1 MSKLFLLPAI
11 LVPIL
16 IGVIPFFLG
25 VGLSFTD
32 WSMTTPHISFVGL
45 ENYFYLF
52 QDGNFWNAVLVS
64 FQYVILAV
72 TIEMLLGSLVA
83 YILSKNTRGQWF
95 FRSIIVIPLTVAPVL
110 SALMWKL
117 MLSTDGGVVNYLL
130 GFIGIEPI
138 AWLANPSV
146 ALFSL
151 AMIDAYIYTPFV
163 ALIIFAG
170 IQSLPQE
177 PYEAALV
184 DGAGAWHT
192 FIYITWPLLR
202 PLVLVSLMFR
212 LILSFKVFDIIY
224 ATTAG
229 GPGNSTTN
237 LHLWTYLNAFRYG
250 DMAYA
255 MCVATILF
263 VIIYILS
270 RFFVN
275 LWQKSISY
283 M

>member
-1 MSKLFLLPAI
+1 
-11 LVPIL
+11 
-16 IGVIPFFLG
+16 
-25 VGLSFTD
+25 
-32 WSMTTPHISFVGL
+32 
-45 ENYFYLF
+45 
-52 QDGNFWNAVLVS
+52 
-64 FQYVILAV
+64 
-72 TIEMLLGSLVA
+72 
-83 YILSKNTRGQWF
+83 
-95 FRSIIVIPLTVAPVL
+95 
-110 SALMWKL
+110 